1 MNTCSVINENYSKGS
16 MIFNKIKINCPICNT
31 FYETLPSV
39 EVIIVSWQTPLSQI
53 ILKWLGKHS
62 WEIFRIIIVH
72 MILALIWVIDYI
84 WFQFINGFQECYKAI
99 SSVEMYILQ
108 HESCYNGR
116 VVWIYREPNFEAS
129 SGTTCCT

>member
-1 MNTCSVINENYSKGS
+1 MKTIQKDPWFSIKSKLIVLFVIHFMKHYRQ
-16 MIFNKIKINCPICNT
+16 
-31 FYETLPSV
+31 SV